1 MNKLKKAHKYK
12 EASITVLILEARSL
26 LEQQGC
32 KAELLG
38 RYIED
43 IGLCFIVWDN
53 WNNRRLIHA
62 SVFFDLAEENMLT
75 IENIKSNS
83 I

>member
-1 MNKLKKAHKYK
+1 MNKLEKADKDK
-12 EASITVLILEARSL
+12 EASIATLILEARSL

-43 IGLCFIVWDN
+43 IGLCFLVWEN

-62 SVFFDLAEENMLT
+62 SVFFYLAEENMLT
-75 IENIKSNS
+75 MENIKRNS